1 MASSKYYKQKY
12 KEHKEEAEKLDGK
25 IKELKRIK
33 TSLQNDFY
41 DEVSGA
47 NNKRNELK
55 NELKASVRHDRTFTS
70 AADNLSSK
78 KEKNASSDGKL
89 SGAISSINAEIKRM
103 QNKKTEAETKRDQSQ
118 RDYNRKKA
126 EEKAKL
132 AK

>member
-1 MASSKYYKQKY
+1 M
-12 KEHKEEAEKLDGK
+12 
-25 IKELKRIK
+25 
-33 TSLQNDFY
+33 
-41 DEVSGA
+41 SGA